1 MCMKTMLKNFRFDK
15 FDTLNA
21 HLYAKLP
28 LRAHKTFSIEYS
40 HNQKTNFSY
49 GKLVIVLP
57 ISMGSDKK
65 LKSEY

>member
-1 MCMKTMLKNFRFDK
+1 MCIEDNAKQLKIRQIG
-15 FDTLNA
+15 TLNA
-21 HLYAKLP
+21 HLYSKLP